1 MEVVPSGIYWIVKN
15 TRGPVPKVLDGDW
28 VSKAKAEEAVRMF
41 QKQVQS
47 RAVNVSQRS
56 RERRERASENSA
68 TAG

>member
-1 MEVVPSGIYWIVKN
+1 MEVVPNGIYWVVKN

-47 RAVNVSQRS
+47 RAVNVTQRS